1 MSWTDERVALLTKY
15 WAEGHSASKIAELM
29 GGLTRNAVI
38 GKAHRLGLP
47 GRPSPLKRKAGTA
60 KKTTRK
66 AAAKTSKAASA
77 TATRKPAAKAA
88 ATKTTATK
96 PKAAAKTVA
105 TKKKPAT
112 AMATGTATKPKAAE
126 ETAAPA
132 AAPQAEEPAPKVVRV
147 EPKLTVAAA
156 AKAVLKPAKKSGNGK
171 LSLLDLNDRI
181 CRWPIGHPDE
191 PDFHFC
197 GEPVNPGFPYCTEH
211 CLEAYQAPQ
220 PRRTG
225 PARPF
230 RPNLPRPR

>member
-47 GRPSPLKRKAGTA
+47 GRPSPLRRKAGASKTTKAKTAA
-60 KKTTRK
+60 KK
-66 AAAKTSKAASA
+66 
-77 TATRKPAAKAA
+77 PAKAA
-88 ATKTTATK
+88 AENAEPAKKATK
-96 PKAAAKTVA
+96 PKAEPAKEVAAEA
-105 TKKKPAT
+105 KKPAPRKKT
-112 AMATGTATKPKAAE
+112 EPEAAPVKAAPVKE
-126 ETAAPA
+126 AAPA
-132 AAPQAEEPAPKVVRV
+132 KPKVEEAPLKVVRV

-156 AKAVLKPAKKSGNGK
+156 AKEVLKPSKKGRNGK
-171 LSLLDLNDRI
+171 LTLLDLNDRV

-197 GEPVNPGFPYCTEH
+197 GDPVNPGFPYCNDH

-225 PARPF
+225 QPARQF
-230 RPNLPRPR
+230 RPNLPTPR